1 MLFVDLVG
9 RHMTVETTYKTFAV
23 YASSFKMD
31 IFSHLDISHI
41 VEEMAYV
48 YVVACTL
55 YMHKIWS
62 KDL

>member
-1 MLFVDLVG
+1 MDNFLLLFKKIVSVLWFPV
-9 RHMTVETTYKTFAV
+9 
-23 YASSFKMD
+23 D